1 MCSTYAVSSSNQVTV
16 IGEIT
21 SAPVFDHTVLGE
33 GFYRMELSCPRFS
46 GYQDTIPVTVPDR
59 LVDIKEMTEGRT
71 VCIRGRFQSHN
82 RHDPDKT
89 RLVLSVFAKEI
100 GLMEGAWQDLATNNQ
115 IFLDGYVCRLP
126 VYRKTPLGRE
136 IADILLAV
144 NRSYNK
150 SDYIP
155 CTVWGRNARYAGTLP
170 VGVRV
175 MVQGRIQSRSYI
187 KKLPDGT
194 AEERMAFEMSVHGLQ
209 LVEESGMMEA
219 EG

>member
-1 MCSTYAVSSSNQVTV
+1 MCRENATVNNQATV

-21 SAPVFDHTVLGE
+21 SAPVFSHATLGDN
-33 GFYRMELSCPRFS
+33 FYRMEVSCPRLS
-46 GYQDTIPVTVPDR
+46 GYHDVIPVTMSDR
-59 LVDIKEMTEGRT
+59 LVDMEEMVLGRT
-71 VCIRGRFQSHN
+71 VCVSGQFYSCNLRENG
-82 RHDPDKT
+82 KA
-89 RLVLSVFAKEI
+89 RLVLSVAARTAGFLK
-100 GLMEGAWQDLATNNQ
+100 GARPDPTTNNQ
-115 IFLDGYVCRLP
+115 IFLDGYLCRMP

-136 IADILLAV
+136 ITDLMLAV
-144 NRSYNK
+144 NRSYNR

-155 CTVWGRNARYAGTLP
+155 CVVWGRNARYAGTLP
-170 VGVRV
+170 VGARV

-209 LVEESGMMEA
+209 LVEESGKMEA